1 MLQLSAAGKR
11 FGPRVLFENADWL
24 ITPNERTALV
34 GANGTGKSTL
44 LKVLAGT
51 ESLDYG
57 SLQRTRGMTIGY
69 LPQEGLALCGRSV
82 FAECLSVF
90 AELRSMEQ
98 ELETLSTRLAEFD
111 PATPE
116 YAAAADRF
124 SFLDSHFRLQTGF
137 AGKYLW
143 YPTSREKR
151 ARCGAPGVRS
161 QGRELMALAQLL

>member
-1 MLQLSAAGKR
+1 MALLFLMLQLSAAGKR

-44 LKVLAGT
+44 LKVLAGS

-69 LPQEGLALCGRSV
+69 LPQEGLALTGRSV

-90 AELRSMEQ
+90 AELQSMEQ

-111 PATPE
+111 PSTPE
-116 YAAAADRF
+116 YAAAADRYLAPRF
-124 SFLDSHFRLQTGF
+124 PLPRPQRLCT
-137 AGKYLW
+137 
-143 YPTSREKR
+143 RR
-151 ARCGAPGVRS
+151 PG
-161 QGRELMALAQLL
+161 GRGPGRTRFQQA